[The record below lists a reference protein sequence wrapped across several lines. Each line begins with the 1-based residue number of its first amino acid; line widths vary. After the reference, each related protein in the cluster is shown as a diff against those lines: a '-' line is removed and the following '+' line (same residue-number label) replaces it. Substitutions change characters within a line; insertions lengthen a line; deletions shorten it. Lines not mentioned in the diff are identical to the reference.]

1 MNDEIMISI
10 PVYRFE
16 ELVMME
22 TRIKFL
28 KAYCSREYFTADDI
42 KFYLGIKSEEKA
54 DDKD

>member
-1 MNDEIMISI
+1 MNDEIMISV
-10 PVYRFE
+10 PMARYE

-22 TRIKFL
+22 NRIEFL

-42 KFYLGIKSEEKA
+42 KFYLGIKKEEKA